1 MTELHWLQP
10 DWPAANRIG
19 ACVSTRQG
27 GVSEGPYASF
37 NLALHVGDDAERVAR
52 NRALLKQALGLPAEP
67 VWLEQVHGVQ
77 VIDAA
82 DPRSSR
88 QADAAFSFQADIV
101 CAVMTADCL
110 PLLLCNRQGSKV
122 AAAHAG
128 WRGLQAGVIE
138 HTVAALQESPDN
150 LLVWLGPAIGADAFE
165 VGDEVKQAFQ
175 QQMADAAKAFRPS
188 RPGHWWADI
197 YALARLR
204 LQRLGI
210 GAVYGGGLCTYDD
223 AQRFYSYRRD
233 GDTGRMASLIWI
245 RGDVG

>member
-1 MTELHWLQP
+1 
-10 DWPAANRIG
+10 
-19 ACVSTRQG
+19 
-27 GVSEGPYASF
+27 
-37 NLALHVGDDAERVAR
+37 
-52 NRALLKQALGLPAEP
+52 
-67 VWLEQVHGVQ
+67 
-77 VIDAA
+77 
-82 DPRSSR
+82 
-88 QADAAFSFQADIV
+88 
-101 CAVMTADCL
+101 MTADCL